1 MFNAACVAGKYDTK
15 CLWIAVKWKIYK
27 REDSKLLSLTMTGCF
42 CFPFSFDSCF
52 LGVFSTDYFQ
62 FPTSLHRWGA
72 DKISFISFHFEN
84 ATSYLHSAIAK
95 GYLEMFL
102 SDHDYKAQYFP
113 HRPDVVAENPT
124 ISVTTTTKGLV
135 CPPSS
140 FLKICKNTSN

>member
-1 MFNAACVAGKYDTK
+1 MEDLK
-15 CLWIAVKWKIYK
+15 
-27 REDSKLLSLTMTGCF
+27 EDSKLLSLTMTGCF

-62 FPTSLHRWGA
+62 FPKSLHGWGA
-72 DKISFISFHFEN
+72 RKISFISFHFEN

-140 FLKICKNTSN
+140 ILKVCKNTSNWYGLIPLICTQTRTFHKKF